1 VAETVVLID
10 AEALVYTLLTAAN
23 PGKRIVPETD
33 TDALGELPLWQFNV
47 LGDGQTGNSEGI
59 WDVVLDINVFAAG
72 IDAAKAEAKAAYQT
86 VWSWHADPR
95 SAVVDGVGWVS
106 DVADISMFSRAGTPD
121 LTGHNVSQYAG
132 SFGLT
137 LRN

>member
-1 VAETVVLID
+1 MTEQVILLD
-10 AEALVYTLLTAAN
+10 AEKLVFTLLTTAN
-23 PGKRIVPETD
+23 AGKRIVPETD
-33 TDALGELPLWQFNV
+33 SDALGELPLWQYNV
-47 LGDGQTGNSEGI
+47 LGDGQTGNGLGLWNI
-59 WDVVLDINVFAAG
+59 VLDINVFANG
-72 IDAAKAEAKAAYQT
+72 IDAVKKEARLAYQT
-86 VWSWHADPR
+86 VLAWHTDPR

-106 DVADISMFSRAGTPD
+106 DVSDISYFSRAGTPD